1 MKVSGRE
8 CRNAEFY
15 SIILELKIF
24 YLFFAEMAT
33 AKPVYLLPCFSVF
46 LLLLKLSVLINN
58 LLNNIYA
65 KLLVMEE
72 VAKIKKLVSFSW

>member
-1 MKVSGRE
+1 MPK
-8 CRNAEFY
+8 CR
-15 SIILELKIF
+15 ILFNYIGVKNILS
-24 YLFFAEMAT
+24 FFAEMAT